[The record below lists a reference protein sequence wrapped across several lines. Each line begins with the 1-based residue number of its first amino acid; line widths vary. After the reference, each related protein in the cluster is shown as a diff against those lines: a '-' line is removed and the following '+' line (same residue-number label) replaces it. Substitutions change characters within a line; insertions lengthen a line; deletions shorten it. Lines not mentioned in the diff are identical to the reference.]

1 MTSAKGPLLIAAV
14 SVCILI
20 VAPFIGIEWLSPSV
34 LTADRGSS
42 DFVVFW
48 DLRIPRVVTAFL
60 AGATLAGAGL
70 TFQALFRNPLATP
83 FTLGI
88 SSGAS
93 LGAAFAV
100 RIGIMG
106 TLLGF
111 ADGQLF
117 AFAGA
122 LMSIA
127 LVYGLSRLREGM
139 SSAAMLLAGVAVS
152 FFFSS
157 LILFIQY
164 TADMYDSFR
173 MLRWV
178 MGSLGGASYATAL
191 NILPF
196 ALAGLFYVAAHIR
209 ELDLI
214 VAGDEWATG
223 RGLDVRRV
231 RRNLF
236 IVVSLIVGAVVAQCG
251 PIGFVGMMAPHIC
264 RLLVGPRH
272 ARLLPVSLLFGGAFL
287 VLCDALARTI
297 LAPVELPVG
306 IVTAFLGGPF
316 FLVLL
321 ARTPQARAVA

>member
-1 MTSAKGPLLIAAV
+1 MKSPTGP
-14 SVCILI
+14 ILI
-20 VAPFIGIEWLSPSV
+20 SAISLGILLVAPFVGIEWLSPSV
-34 LTADRGSS
+34 VTADRSTP
-42 DFVVFW
+42 DAVVFW
-48 DLRIPRVVTAFL
+48 ELRLPRVVTAFL
-60 AGATLAGAGL
+60 AGATLAAAGL

-93 LGAAFAV
+93 LGAALAV
-100 RIGIMG
+100 RIGLVG
-106 TLLGF
+106 TLVGF
-111 ADGQLF
+111 AGGQLM

-122 LMSIA
+122 LLSIT
-127 LVYGLSRLREGM
+127 LVYGLSRMREGM
-139 SSAAMLLAGVAVS
+139 SSASMLLAGVAIS

-191 NILPF
+191 NIFPF

-214 VAGDEWATG
+214 VAGDEWAAG

-264 RLLVGPRH
+264 RLMVGPRH

-287 VLCDALARTI
+287 VFCDALARTL
-297 LAPVELPVG
+297 LAPIELPVG
-306 IVTAFLGGPF
+306 IITAFLGGPF
-316 FLVLL
+316 FLILL
-321 ARTPQARAVA
+321 ARSPQARAVS